1 MLDALLK
8 ETIVYV
14 AGKQAEELG
23 TLLNV
28 KNHLNEFVI
37 AKKMKLTINQ
47 TRNLLYKISGY
58 GLLSSIRKKDKK
70 KGWYTYFW
78 KIEILKSLEFL
89 KQLLLKQIEHSE
101 NQIKGREMKR
111 FYVCERCNIELT
123 EETALLHNFACD
135 ECGDIFKLKDNSKM
149 LRELKR
155 NLEKLTKKIVFVDK
169 EIEKEQEKL
178 EKIKIKELQKIEAEK
193 EIQKK
198 KKALERKKLVKKKQK
213 EKKSGKKIKKRP
225 LKKKHPK
232 KKRKKSR
239 KKFKKK
245 R

>member
-14 AGKQAEELG
+14 AGKPAEELG
-23 TLLNV
+23 TLLNL
-28 KNHLNEFVI
+28 KNHLNEFII

-47 TRNLLYKISGY
+47 TRNLLYKISSY

-89 KQLLLKQIEHSE
+89 KQSLLKQIEQLEH
-101 NQIKGREMKR
+101 QIKGREIKR
-111 FYVCERCNIELT
+111 FYVCDRCNIELT
-123 EETALLHNFACD
+123 EETALLHNFTCE

-155 NLEKLTKKIVFVDK
+155 NLEKLTKKIVIVNQ
-169 EIEKEQEKL
+169 EIEKEQAKL
-178 EKIKIKELQKIEAEK
+178 EKIKIKELKKIEAEK
-193 EIQKK
+193 EVQKK
-198 KKALERKKLVKKKQK
+198 KKALERKKLAKKKKSVVKKKI
-213 EKKSGKKIKKRP
+213 KKHRKKFKKRP
-225 LKKKHPK
+225 LKKKSH
-232 KKRKKSR
+232 RKK
-239 KKFKKK
+239 
-245 R
+245 